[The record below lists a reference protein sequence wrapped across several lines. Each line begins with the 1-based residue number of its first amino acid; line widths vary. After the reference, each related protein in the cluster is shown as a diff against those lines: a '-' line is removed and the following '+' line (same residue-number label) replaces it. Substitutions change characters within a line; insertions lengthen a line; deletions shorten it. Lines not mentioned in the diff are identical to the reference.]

1 MKDQNSMSAIKLIRL
16 KIKFPSERKRTR
28 KGVDLSGWDVG
39 RILEEL
45 REVNPQSEHIV
56 WKKIH
61 FQLKTEF
68 PI

>member
-16 KIKFPSERKRTR
+16 KIKFSNERKKTR

-56 WKKIH
+56 
-61 FQLKTEF
+61 
-68 PI
+68 